1 MLNERR
7 EKIINL
13 LKNDKNWITGKEM
26 SQILNVSDRTIR
38 SDISYINIYYDN
50 ILIESDIRKGYHLNK
65 EILSSMNSHS
75 EDIIPQTSFQRYFYI
90 IHELLFKKN
99 ELNLVYVMNT
109 LFISNSSME
118 NNLKEIKT
126 MLKSYPTL
134 KLIRHKNYV
143 YMEGSEE
150 DKRELYINLLKKK
163 MKKNYLNL
171 DFLATLF
178 PNFDFLS
185 IKEFLENIL
194 NKYELSIREMELP
207 AIMTYVGVAIERMLS
222 NNYIK
227 SDNVNKNTSNGIE
240 LSVSREFYQSI
251 SKNLNITPNEDESFY
266 LASLLYGKIKA
277 KTCENEN
284 LRDFKYTV
292 SQLVNTILKD
302 IYVEF
307 DVDLRGDEDLKKGL
321 SAHILQ
327 LLKRKKKNVTVCNLF
342 LDELKYKYP
351 FFFEMGVRVG
361 KIIEEHLNINIDEV
375 DISFIEQHLGAAL
388 ERMNSKNKYKIIL
401 INPNNQALSSLC
413 QRKIESIF
421 HERMTIVKGMNYFE
435 KKEILKIKPDLIL
448 TTVPFEHNLNILTVQ
463 ISIFINSQ
471 DEIKILK
478 ALNLLDRI
486 KFKDKFVDSF
496 KNMIEPRF
504 FYLDLDINTPE
515 KILTFM
521 SNKLYNAGY
530 VDKDFKESVLK
541 REELA
546 PTSFAYSFAIPH
558 PIKAMSKESKISVA
572 ILKKPIQW
580 GEFQVKLVL
589 LLAIQ
594 KNNEKIM
601 RAFFNWFS
609 YIVSDSEKL
618 SCFMKIKS
626 YNDFINQIV

>member
-7 EKIINL
+7 EKIITL
-13 LKNDKNWITGKEM
+13 LKNDKSWITGKEM

-50 ILIESDIRKGYHLNK
+50 ILIESDMRKGYHLNK
-65 EILSSMNSHS
+65 EILSSMNNHS
-75 EDIIPQTSFQRYFYI
+75 EDIIPQTSFQRCFYI

-99 ELNLVYVMNT
+99 ELNLIYAMNR

-118 NNLKEIKT
+118 NDLKEIKK
-126 MLKSYPTL
+126 MLEAYSTL
-134 KLIRHKNYV
+134 KLVRHKNYISIGGN
-143 YMEGSEE
+143 EKN
-150 DKRELYINLLKKK
+150 KRELYINLLKKK
-163 MKKNYLNL
+163 MKKNYFNL

-194 NKYELSIREMELP
+194 NKYEFSIREMELP

-222 NNYIK
+222 NNYIET
-227 SDNVNKNTSNGIE
+227 DNINKNTCTGVE

-251 SKNLNITPNEDESFY
+251 SKNLNIVPNENENLY

-277 KTCENEN
+277 QAYKNES
-284 LRDFKYTV
+284 LQDSKYMV
-292 SQLVNTILKD
+292 NQLVITILKN
-302 IYVEF
+302 IYIEF

-361 KIIEEHLNINIDEV
+361 KIIEEHLNINVDEV

-388 ERMNSKNKYKIIL
+388 EKINSKNKYKIIL

-413 QRKIESIF
+413 QKKIESIF
-421 HERMTIVKGMNYFE
+421 HERMIIVKSMNYFE
-435 KKEILKIKPDLIL
+435 KKEILKINPDLIL
-448 TTVPFEHNLNILTVQ
+448 TTLPFEHNLNILTVQ

-471 DEIKILK
+471 DEIKILQ

-486 KFKDKFVDSF
+486 RFKDKFVVSF
-496 KNMIEPRF
+496 KNMVEPRL
-504 FYLDLDINTPE
+504 FYLDLNISTPKE
-515 KILTFM
+515 VLTFM
-521 SNKLYNAGY
+521 SNELYNAGY
-530 VDKDFKESVLK
+530 VDKEFKESVLK
-541 REELA
+541 REKLA

-558 PIKAMSKESKISVA
+558 PIKAMSKKSKISVA

-580 GEFQVKLVL
+580 GDFQVKLVL
-589 LLAIQ
+589 LLAIE

-601 RAFFNWFS
+601 RAFFDWFS
-609 YIVSDSEKL
+609 YIVSDPEKL
-618 SCFMKIKS
+618 SCLMKIKS
-626 YNDFINQIV
+626 YDDFINQII